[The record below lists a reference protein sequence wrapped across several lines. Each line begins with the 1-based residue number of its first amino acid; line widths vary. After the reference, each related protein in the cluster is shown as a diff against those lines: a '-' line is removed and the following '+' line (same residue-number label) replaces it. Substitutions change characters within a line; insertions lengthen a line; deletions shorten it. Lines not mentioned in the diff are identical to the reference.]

1 MKVYAYICKPTK
13 PYTIMEEKTE
23 REIRSMLAKHGI
35 SMTEVA
41 AWFGY
46 KNYASFAASTARE
59 RVLRGLLKF
68 YERIEK

>member
-1 MKVYAYICKPTK
+1 MLIFASHQPYI
-13 PYTIMEEKTE
+13 IMEEKNE
-23 REIRSMLAKHGI
+23 REIKSMLAKHGI

-59 RVLRGLLKF
+59 RVLTGMLKF
-68 YERIEK
+68 YEKIIKK